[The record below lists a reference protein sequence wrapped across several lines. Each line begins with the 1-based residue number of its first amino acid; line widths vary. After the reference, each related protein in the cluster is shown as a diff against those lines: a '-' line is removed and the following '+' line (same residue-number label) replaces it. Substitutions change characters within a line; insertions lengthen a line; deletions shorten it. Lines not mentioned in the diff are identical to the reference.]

1 MKNFI
6 IKNNMITQLLLWMV
20 MAYGMTNIIVYGSIF
35 NGPRNAINKA
45 SNTPKFPL
53 RGFFIFVSDMI
64 KCMMCASTW
73 IGFFFGIFLYSPVHQ
88 ILGVNVLASWF
99 FDGMLASGSVWAIN
113 SIIEW
118 YEMNRPKQ
126 D

>member
-73 IGFFFGIFLYSPVHQ
+73 IGFFFGIFLYSPVHE
-88 ILGVNVLASWF
+88 ILGVTPFVSWF

>member
-1 MKNFI
+1 MKQC
-6 IKNNMITQLLLWMV
+6 NMITQLLLWMI

-35 NGPRNAINKA
+35 NGPRNSINKA
-45 SNTPKFPL
+45 SNTPHFPF

-73 IGFFFGIFLYSPVHQ
+73 IGFFFGIFLYSPVHE
-88 ILGVNVLASWF
+88 ILGVTPFASWF

>member
-1 MKNFI
+1 
-6 IKNNMITQLLLWMV
+6 MV

-45 SNTPKFPL
+45 SNNPHFPF

-88 ILGVNVLASWF
+88 ILGVTPWASWF

-118 YEMNRPKQ
+118 YETNRPKQ

>member
-1 MKNFI
+1 MV
-6 IKNNMITQLLLWMV
+6 QLLLWMI
-20 MAYGMTNIIVYGSIF
+20 MAYGISNILVYGSIF
-35 NGPRNAINKA
+35 NGPRNLINKA

-73 IGFFFGIFLYSPVHQ
+73 IGFFYGIFLYSPVHEL
-88 ILGVNVLASWF
+88 LGVHKYYSWF

-113 SIIEW
+113 AIIEW
-118 YEMNRPKQ
+118 FEVNRPSPNN
-126 D
+126 

>member
-113 SIIEW
+113 AIIEW
-118 YEMNRPKQ
+118 YELNRPKQ

>member
-1 MKNFI
+1 M
-6 IKNNMITQLLLWMV
+6 TQLILWMI

-35 NGPRNAINKA
+35 SVPRNAINKA

-53 RGFFIFVSDMI
+53 RGFFIFLSDTI

-73 IGFFFGIFLYSPVHQ
+73 IGFFFGIFLYSPIHET
-88 ILGVNVLASWF
+88 LGINHLVSWF
-99 FDGMLASGSVWAIN
+99 FDGMFASGSVWAIN

-118 YEMNRPKQ
+118 FEENRPKK

>member
-88 ILGVNVLASWF
+88 ILGATPWVSWF

-118 YEMNRPKQ
+118 YETNRPKQ

>member
-1 MKNFI
+1 
-6 IKNNMITQLLLWMV
+6 MITQLLLWMV

-45 SNTPKFPL
+45 SNTPGIFL

-88 ILGVNVLASWF
+88 ILGVTPFVSWF

-118 YEMNRPKQ
+118 YETNRPKQ